1 MDFDQYNLRQ
11 KQFKRKLDITIK
23 DRENENLKLKE
34 KEKEIDEK
42 FRYFSNI
49 NCEIMLLS
57 DNILEQYK
65 NSEYLIKMKKSDI
78 IRTVMKKQIINMSN
92 DELLVL
98 KDKLNKDYI
107 FDEEIQKAIKTE
119 TRKNLESFIKEY
131 KTSKKSKALIVNSEI
146 KSEFENVFRTQEFHI
161 FEFEEKMNKTI
172 EEYKFNENDL
182 KEIDDLISLT
192 MIQKYKELI
201 EKELQYTI

>member
-107 FDEEIQKAIKTE
+107 FDEEIQKSIKTE

-131 KTSKKSKALIVNSEI
+131 KRSKKSKALVVNSEI

-161 FEFEEKMNKTI
+161 IEFEEKMNKAI

-201 EKELQYTI
+201 KKELKYTI

>member
-92 DELLVL
+92 DDLLAL

-131 KTSKKSKALIVNSEI
+131 KTSKKSKALVVNSEI

-161 FEFEEKMNKTI
+161 IEFEEKINKTI

-201 EKELQYTI
+201 KKELKYTI

>member
-65 NSEYLIKMKKSDI
+65 NSE
-78 IRTVMKKQIINMSN
+78 
-92 DELLVL
+92 
-98 KDKLNKDYI
+98 
-107 FDEEIQKAIKTE
+107 
-119 TRKNLESFIKEY
+119 
-131 KTSKKSKALIVNSEI
+131 
-146 KSEFENVFRTQEFHI
+146 
-161 FEFEEKMNKTI
+161 
-172 EEYKFNENDL
+172 
-182 KEIDDLISLT
+182 
-192 MIQKYKELI
+192 
-201 EKELQYTI
+201 

>member
-92 DELLVL
+92 DDLLAL

-161 FEFEEKMNKTI
+161 IEFEEKMNKAI

-201 EKELQYTI
+201 KKELKYTI

>member
-98 KDKLNKDYI
+98 KDQLNKDYI
-107 FDEEIQKAIKTE
+107 FDEEIQKSIKMKLKKIWNLLL
-119 TRKNLESFIKEY
+119 KNIKC
-131 KTSKKSKALIVNSEI
+131 
-146 KSEFENVFRTQEFHI
+146 
-161 FEFEEKMNKTI
+161 
-172 EEYKFNENDL
+172 L
-182 KEIDDLISLT
+182 KY
-192 MIQKYKELI
+192 QKL
-201 EKELQYTI
+201 

>member
-92 DELLVL
+92 DDLLAL

-161 FEFEEKMNKTI
+161 IEFEEKMNKAI

-201 EKELQYTI
+201 KKELQYTI

>member
-92 DELLVL
+92 DDLLAL

-146 KSEFENVFRTQEFHI
+146 KSEFENVFRAQEFHI
-161 FEFEEKMNKTI
+161 IEFEEKMNKAI

-201 EKELQYTI
+201 KKELKYTI

>member
-78 IRTVMKKQIINMSN
+78 IKTVMKKQIINMSN
-92 DELLVL
+92 DELLAL

-107 FDEEIQKAIKTE
+107 FDEEIKKAIKAE

-131 KTSKKSKALIVNSEI
+131 KASKKSKALIANSEI

-161 FEFEEKMNKTI
+161 IEFEEKMNKTI

-201 EKELQYTI
+201 KKELQYTI

>member
-92 DELLVL
+92 DDLLAL

-107 FDEEIQKAIKTE
+107 FDEEIQKSIKNE
-119 TRKNLESFIKEY
+119 TKKNLESFIKEY
-131 KTSKKSKALIVNSEI
+131 KTSKKSKALIV
-146 KSEFENVFRTQEFHI
+146 K
-161 FEFEEKMNKTI
+161 
-172 EEYKFNENDL
+172 
-182 KEIDDLISLT
+182 
-192 MIQKYKELI
+192 
-201 EKELQYTI
+201 

>member
-92 DELLVL
+92 DDLLAL

-131 KTSKKSKALIVNSEI
+131 KMSKISKALVVNSEI

-161 FEFEEKMNKTI
+161 IEFEEKMNKAI

-201 EKELQYTI
+201 KKELKYTI